1 MFLGWIYVSIQ
12 LFSSIWLFF
21 GILTLFEWNF
31 GLFYDIWRHI
41 WRHNIVL
48 LLQKVLNIMIQTS
61 LSVLHPK
68 KTHLYAVWDQR
79 GHFNE
84 ISVVLG
90 YFWIIWVILG
100 VHDFTMGSRFQK
112 FEFYTTSSVFPPQK
126 TLPMRKNWLVTNTNS
141 IILFKTDFG
150 EISHIFCQ
158 KSWFSTTSG

>member
-1 MFLGWIYVSIQ
+1 MKICIHTNFQLNSIICGHSYIIWIN
-12 LFSSIWLFF
+12 FWA
-21 GILTLFEWNF
+21 ILWYLTSYLTSQS
-31 GLFYDIWRHI
+31 R
-41 WRHNIVL
+41 
-48 LLQKVLNIMIQTS
+48 LNPSKILKITIQTS
-61 LSVLHPK
+61 LSVFHPK
-68 KTHLYAVWDQR
+68 RTHLYAVWDQHGR
-79 GHFNE
+79 FNE

-126 TLPMRKNWLVTNTNS
+126 NLPMRKNWLVTNTDS

-158 KSWFSTTSG
+158 KSCFSTTSG